1 MILQLI
7 LRAGDRGDQVATLQK
22 QLNAAGYPV
31 EVSHLYDEETEKA
44 VQAFQ
49 MARGLVDDGIAGP
62 KTLGALRGA
71 PNAKHL
77 STADLAKAADLLGVP
92 LASVRAVNEVESRGL
107 GMLPDGRPVIL
118 FERHVF
124 WDRLKVHGIDP
135 AAQVAAPR
143 NILSQTPGGYAGGA
157 AEYVRLA
164 SAAQI
169 HWAAAVEA
177 TSWGAFQIMG
187 HHWDDLAYPDLPS
200 FMEAMERS
208 EADQLEAFVR
218 FIQADPALLAALKGR
233 KWAAFAKIY
242 NGPNYAKNLYDA
254 KLAQAYAKYAPP
266 AKAAA

>member
-7 LRAGDRGDQVATLQK
+7 LRPGDRGDQVMTLQK
-22 QLNAAGYPV
+22 QLNAAGFLV
-31 EVSHLYDEETEKA
+31 EVTHLYDDATEKA

-49 MARGLVDDGIAGP
+49 KARGLVDDGIAGP
-62 KTLGALRGA
+62 KTQGALRGIQN
-71 PNAKHL
+71 PQHL
-77 STADLAKAADLLGVP
+77 GTSDLVKAADRLGVS

-124 WDRLKVHGIDP
+124 WDRLKAHGIDP
-135 AAQVAAPR
+135 YSLPAVSR

-164 SAAQI
+164 TAAQV

-187 HHWDDLAYPDLPS
+187 HHWNDLAYPSLEA
-200 FMEAMERS
+200 FQEAMERS
-208 EADQLEAFVR
+208 EAGHLDAFVR
-218 FIQADPALLAALKGR
+218 FVLADPALLAALKAR